1 MNQYLRVWILIAA
14 TAFALSCGSNESGSP
29 VSPQKK
35 ESAPG
40 KLVKVYTIDPRRMV
54 EKLEL
59 PGTIEP
65 ENTANILSTTEG
77 KISELLVREGDKV
90 KQNQVVAYISSLVR
104 EDIINSARLLVEAKR
119 KELSGDPDDFQ
130 LKKELEQAEKD
141 YQFALQQY
149 KEIPIISPISGVI
162 SKRWV
167 DLGDMIPAKT
177 KLFEIQSGE
186 RFLVNVAVSELDI
199 RKLLNVGQKAQIKAD
214 ACPGK
219 IFEGIIQRI
228 YPQIDEKTRNGLAE
242 IKLINP
248 CPNLRAGMFVR
259 TIFITRIL
267 ENIIAVPIESVI
279 ARPQNQ
285 TCFIVRDGK
294 AEERVI
300 KTGVEAER
308 WVEILE
314 GLKIGDI
321 VVIEGQEQLKTGT
334 SVRIQKDKRKTGLL
348 ERGQK

>member
-1 MNQYLRVWILIAA
+1 MKRHVLVLMITAA
-14 TAFALSCGSNESGSP
+14 TAFALSCGSNEESSP

-35 ESAPG
+35 ESALG
-40 KLVKVYTIDPRRMV
+40 KLVKVYTIEPRRME

-65 ENTANILSTTEG
+65 ENAANILSTTEG
-77 KISELLVREGDKV
+77 KISKLLVREGDKV

-119 KELSGDPDDFQ
+119 KELAENPNDFQ
-130 LKKELEQAEKD
+130 LKKELEQAEED
-141 YQFALQQY
+141 YQFALHQY

-167 DLGDMIPAKT
+167 DIGDMIPAKT

-186 RFLVNVAVSELDI
+186 RLLVKVSVSELDV
-199 RKLLNVGQKAQIKAD
+199 RKLNIGQKAQIRAD

-219 IFEGIIQRI
+219 IFEGIVQRV
-228 YPQIDEKTRNGLAE
+228 YPQINEKTRNGLAE

-259 TIFITRIL
+259 TIFITRTL
-267 ENIIAVPIESVI
+267 ENTIAVPIESVI
-279 ARPQNQ
+279 DRPQNR
-285 TCFIVRDGK
+285 TCFIARDGK

-300 KTGVEAER
+300 KTGLEAER

-334 SVRIQKDKRKTGLL
+334 SVRIQEDKKKTSLL
-348 ERGQK
+348 DGGQK